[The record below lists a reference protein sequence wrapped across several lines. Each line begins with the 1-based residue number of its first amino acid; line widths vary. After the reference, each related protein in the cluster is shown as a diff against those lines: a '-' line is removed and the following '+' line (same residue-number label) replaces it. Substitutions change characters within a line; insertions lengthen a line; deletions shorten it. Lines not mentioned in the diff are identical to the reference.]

1 MRSFLLDT
9 NVLSASRKLDRLDK
23 DASRVIE
30 NLPIERCYVSVIS
43 ILEIEIG
50 IKRMERRDGAQAG
63 VIRKWSAGL
72 YERFD
77 LARIIPF
84 DHDMALLCAA
94 LHVPDGRSY
103 NDAMLAA
110 TALARNLTLV
120 TRNVSDF
127 AGTGVS
133 LIDPWNAR

>member
-9 NVLSASRKLDRLDK
+9 NVVSAFRTLDRLDK
-23 DASRVIE
+23 AAFGVIE
-30 NLPIERCYVSVIS
+30 NLPIERSYVSVIS

-50 IKRMERRDGAQAG
+50 IKRMERRDGPQAA
-63 VIRKWSAGL
+63 VLRKWSSAM

-77 LARIIPF
+77 MARILPF
-84 DHDMALLCAA
+84 DHEMALLCAA
-94 LHVPDGRSY
+94 LHVPDKRSY

-127 AGTGVS
+127 AGTGVVI
-133 LIDPWNAR
+133 LDPWNA

>member
-1 MRSFLLDT
+1 
-9 NVLSASRKLDRLDK
+9 
-23 DASRVIE
+23 
-30 NLPIERCYVSVIS
+30 
-43 ILEIEIG
+43 
-50 IKRMERRDGAQAG
+50 
-63 VIRKWSAGL
+63 
-72 YERFD
+72 
-77 LARIIPF
+77 
-84 DHDMALLCAA
+84 MALLCAA
-94 LHVPDGRSY
+94 LHVPDRRSY